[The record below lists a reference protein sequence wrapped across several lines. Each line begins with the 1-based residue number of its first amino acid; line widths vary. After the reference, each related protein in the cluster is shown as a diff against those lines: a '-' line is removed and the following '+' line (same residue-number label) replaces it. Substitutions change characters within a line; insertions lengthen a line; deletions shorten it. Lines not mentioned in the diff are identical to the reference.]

1 MTQEL
6 ATIVYPVKDLAKA
19 KALYSTLLGVAPAQD
34 NPYYVG
40 FQIGNQQFGLDPNGH
55 SKGLNGPTTFW
66 TVTDIR
72 QSVQALLL
80 EAGVTLVQD
89 VTDVGGG
96 MLMASVKDADHNDIG
111 LLQNP

>member
-19 KALYSTLLGVAPAQD
+19 KALYSALLGTAPAQD

-66 TVTDIR
+66 TVSDIR
-72 QSVQALLL
+72 HSVTALL
-80 EAGVTLVQD
+80 EAGATLVQD
-89 VTDVGGG
+89 VSDVGGG
-96 MLMASVKDADHNDIG
+96 MLMATVKDADDNDIG
-111 LLQNP
+111 LLQNA

>member
-1 MTQEL
+1 MTQRL

-19 KALYSTLLGVAPAQD
+19 KALYSALLGTDPAQD

-40 FQIGNQQFGLDPNGH
+40 FQIGHQQFGLDPNGH
-55 SKGLNGPTTFW
+55 SRGLSGPTTFW

-72 QSVQALLL
+72 HSVQALL
-80 EAGVTLVQD
+80 EAGATLAQD
-89 VTDVGGG
+89 ATDVGGG
-96 MLMASVKDADHNDIG
+96 MLMASLKDADDNDIG

>member
-1 MTQEL
+1 MTQQL
-6 ATIVYPVKDLAKA
+6 ATIVYPVKDLHKA
-19 KALYSTLLGVAPAQD
+19 KALYGALLGTSPAQD

-66 TVTDIR
+66 TVSDIR
-72 QSVQALLL
+72 QSVQMLL
-80 EAGVTLVQD
+80 EAGATLVQD

-96 MLMASVKDADHNDIG
+96 MLMASVKDADDNDIG